1 MARTFIDISDQAEY
15 VPLGSQLSAYGILKS
30 FKDLQPSDLQ
40 HVSAEWLNKHAS
52 IIHFSRYHVN
62 ENDEPAGAARVLQ
75 VLWTEPSPDSRGQYP
90 SVRLR
95 DLKFGQR
102 GSNSTARKR
111 YTALELWEMLDK

>member
-1 MARTFIDISDQAEY
+1 MARTFIDILDQAEY

-62 ENDEPAGAARVLQ
+62 ENDEQIGRAHV
-75 VLWTEPSPDSRGQYP
+75 
-90 SVRLR
+90 
-95 DLKFGQR
+95 
-102 GSNSTARKR
+102 
-111 YTALELWEMLDK
+111 